1 MPIVLA
7 AALAAAALAI
17 QDTAIPDSGPTA
29 ERIDADRPHVGT
41 GAHVIPPGEVQ
52 FEVGVQWQRSSRVRT
67 FGSPTLVRIGVADRM
82 EVRIGSDGFLTRD
95 EAGAT
100 VQGVG
105 NAQFG
110 AKFRL
115 AGPRDEPILSVMP
128 TINLGLASRDKALGS
143 GETDAT
149 FTVLAGHAIG
159 SRLHVEGNYGIGS
172 IGDPDG
178 RFQQHLLT
186 GAIVHQTTGALS
198 SYVETAWWSRQERG
212 GDAVSFVD
220 YGAILAVSPRV
231 LIDGGAFTGVTSS
244 TPDYGFFVG
253 VSFALG
259 PPGTARP
266 SRRRGR
272 F

>member
-1 MPIVLA
+1 MSTATAALLA
-7 AALAAAALAI
+7 AVLTL
-17 QDTAIPDSGPTA
+17 QDTAIPDGSQAP

-41 GAHVIPPGEVQ
+41 GTHVVAPGEVQ
-52 FEVGVQWQRSSRVRT
+52 FEIGVQWQRSSRVRT

-82 EVRIGSDGFLTRD
+82 EVRVSTDGFLMRD
-95 EAGAT
+95 EADAT
-100 VQGVG
+100 AQGVG
-105 NAQFG
+105 NAQLG

-115 AGPRDEPILSVMP
+115 AGPRDEPFLSIMP
-128 TINLGLASRDKALGS
+128 TIGLGLASREKALGS

-149 FTVLAGHAIG
+149 LTVLAGHAIG

-172 IGDPDG
+172 IGDPAG

-186 GAIVHQTTGALS
+186 GAVVHQTTGALS

-220 YGAILAVSPRV
+220 YGVILAVSPRV

-244 TPDYGFFVG
+244 TPDYGVFTG

-259 PPGTARP
+259 PRGTAHL
-266 SRRRGR
+266 SRRRPR

>member
-1 MPIVLA
+1 MPTA
-7 AALAAAALAI
+7 TAALFVATLTL
-17 QDTAIPDSGPTA
+17 QDTAIPDGSQVV
-29 ERIDADRPHVGT
+29 EQIDADRPHVGT
-41 GAHVIPPGEVQ
+41 GAHVVAPGEVQ
-52 FEVGVQWQRSSRVRT
+52 FEIGAQWQRWSLVRT

-82 EVRIGSDGFLTRD
+82 EVRLGTDGFLRRD

-100 VQGVG
+100 AQGVG
-105 NAQFG
+105 NAQLG

-128 TINLGLASRDKALGS
+128 TIGLGLASREKALGS

-159 SRLHVEGNYGIGS
+159 SRVHVEGNYGIGS
-172 IGDPDG
+172 IGDPAG

-186 GAIVHQTTGALS
+186 GAVVHQTTGALS

-212 GDAVSFVD
+212 GAAVCFVD
-220 YGAILAVSPRV
+220 YGVILAVSSRV

-244 TPDYGFFVG
+244 TPDYGFFTG

-259 PPGTARP
+259 PPGAAQP
-266 SRRRGR
+266 SRRRPR